1 MRERLTYDRK
11 CYTIADYYI
20 SYKEYIEPNTQ
31 YDVDLKTF
39 KAIVTDYF
47 KFIRDEIMLNC
58 KEFKLP
64 CRLGKLSIIKHM
76 PKEFTGKSL
85 RWDWKAT
92 RETGKPVYLLNEHS
106 NYFKYRFYWQKKDCL
121 LINKG
126 AYQFVACRQNKRD
139 LAQLIFKKIK
149 RLSRIMIVN
158 RMISSKSVIAKVIAD
173 LDLKEDQ
180 IRITD
185 IREWILE
192 AILKI
197 GAIQQ
202 YDHKVVILP
211 IINHQAA
218 LPCDLYKLGQVA
230 FSFQNDGGWLPMRKT
245 TSSFGIFHDRGC
257 GKPCMLIHD
266 TELFPLVKNMFNL
279 TSDTEALQ
287 KLNEDTSLRQTL
299 SILLNQWTVGTVNGK
314 YVNGSIGHRD
324 STMFSNELQYMTKPG
339 YIMTNIPEGFV
350 KVSYY
355 AIFTDEEAMPMIPDI
370 ESYKEAIFWYVTMK
384 LMYPKKLKGQISQG
398 DYYDIRNSYNFYRK
412 QAYAEAM
419 MPGTDEI
426 ESIKNTWNKL
436 YTEFDDHDTFFSTT
450 GDEQNIYNQNR

>member
-139 LAQLIFKKIK
+139 LAQLIFKIK